1 MKHNQNSH
9 SVRCTAQKLMSF
21 TLIELLVVIAIIAI
35 LAAMLLPALSAAR
48 ESGRSATCTSNLK
61 QIGLAFVM
69 YCNDYNGVTPIV
81 TMVPED
87 GISTWNYTLPAYTEV
102 EKMWPT
108 DAAFIP
114 RQPQGCWH
122 CPSAAP
128 VSDMMYD
135 YGINNIL
142 TKYVPSDASKNRT
155 VTMENLTSTVSGDCK
170 GPQDLLIF
178 TEVSNTGVTLDYS
191 VDHVAN
197 KIDYRH
203 HGKQGVNIAW
213 GDGHVSAK
221 TTKWPDGTTVGLK
234 YELLGWGA
242 VR

>member
-69 YCNDYNGVTPIV
+69 YCADNNNVTPIGATQSEEEV
-81 TMVPED
+81 
-87 GISTWNYTLPAYTEV
+87 SWAYTLPPYTEYT
-102 EKMWPT
+102 KMWPT
-108 DAAFIP
+108 DAALIP

-128 VSDMMYD
+128 VGDWGFD
-135 YGINNIL
+135 YSYNALL
-142 TKYVPSDASKNRT
+142 TQFAYYGTSKN
-155 VTMENLTSTVSGDCK
+155 VTLDNLATDIGQPDCK
-170 GPQDLLIF
+170 GPQDTLIF
-178 TEVSNTGVTLDYS
+178 SETHPNADLLWLSSDHISNKV
-191 VDHVAN
+191 
-197 KIDYRH
+197 DYRH

-221 TTKWPDGTTVGLK
+221 TTKWPDGAYNMK
-234 YELLGWGA
+234 FELCGYG
-242 VR
+242 RDR